1 MPNAATRMH
10 TIIETINTALTTER
24 AKFIASF
31 AVAKSSKSSSPLAI
45 ASYSICLKASPPK
58 IPFITPRATTP
69 VNSKNVITAVIIV
82 VTVIPVRLFVIGSCL
97 YLEQRTSTI
106 IESAIST
113 NLHISFD
120 EFILYVRSKYRICCQ
135 IRCTYHS
142 LYTAMRYF
150 RL

>member
-1 MPNAATRMH
+1 MTKDA
-10 TIIETINTALTTER
+10 
-24 AKFIASF
+24 
-31 AVAKSSKSSSPLAI
+31 
-45 ASYSICLKASPPK
+45 
-58 IPFITPRATTP
+58 
-69 VNSKNVITAVIIV
+69 KNVFDYSGKKKIWFLISLALIAVIIV
-82 VTVIPVRLFVIGSCL
+82 VTVMPVRLFVIGSCL